1 MRMSATRFARDT
13 SGNFGIITALV
24 TVPLLTAVGM
34 ALDFGYAIDQRND
47 LLAAADAA
55 AVGALASQSVGVLA
69 ALAMEQDGVI
79 KVGEEDARKF
89 FQGQTAK
96 QVAAEGQ
103 GKNEDN
109 EGVSL
114 SGLDVSVTKSGADL
128 KSEVKFT
135 AKVPTT
141 FLRLINQNYIT
152 ISGSATAVY
161 NTGTYI
167 DFYMLLDNTPSMGV
181 GATDSDIATME
192 RNTSD
197 SCAFACHQLDKSNN
211 YYALAKSLKV
221 QMRIDVV
228 RQATQQLT
236 YTAADTMR
244 YPGQYRM
251 AVYTFGSSAENTK
264 LTQVASMST
273 DMAAVRKS
281 ADAIDLMTIPYQNYN
296 NDMAT
301 DIDEAMTS
309 LKTIIKKGGGGA
321 SKSDPQK
328 VVFFV
333 SDGLTDSA
341 KAGKCTKKTTNGTRC
356 QEPIDYSFCKPLK
369 DAGIKVAV
377 LYTTYLPLPKNG
389 WYNSWIKPFQSEIA
403 KNMEACASPGFYF
416 EVSPSEGI
424 SDAMTALFQKI
435 VSTPRISS

>member
-1 MRMSATRFARDT
+1 MRMVAKKLARDT

-24 TVPLLTAVGM
+24 TVPLLTCVGM
-34 ALDFGYAIDQRND
+34 AIDVGYALDRRMD

-69 ALAMEQDGVI
+69 AIGMAEDGRLVI
-79 KVGEEDARKF
+79 AEEDARKLF
-89 FQGQTAK
+89 NGQIGKRTTP
-96 QVAAEGQ
+96 AAEGSE
-103 GKNEDN
+103 NED
-109 EGVSL
+109 EGISL
-114 SGLDVSVTKSGADL
+114 SGLDIKIAKTGADL
-128 KSEVKFT
+128 KSQVTFS

-152 ISGSATAVY
+152 VSGTATAVF

-181 GATDSDIATME
+181 GATYADIEAME

-197 SCAFACHQLDKSNN
+197 SCAFACHQLDTTNN
-211 YYALAKSLKV
+211 YYNLAKRLKV

-236 YTAADTMR
+236 YTATETMR

-251 AVYTFGSSAENTK
+251 AVYSFGASATDTK
-264 LTQVASMST
+264 LTAVAPMSAN
-273 DMAAVRKS
+273 MASVRSS

-296 NDMAT
+296 NDQAT
-301 DIDEAMTS
+301 DLDSAFKS
-309 LKTIIKKGGGGA
+309 LKTIINKGGGGA

-341 KAGKCTKKTTNGTRC
+341 KGAACTKKTTNGTRC
-356 QEPIDYSFCKPLK
+356 QEPIDYSACKPLK
-369 DAGIKVAV
+369 EAGIKVAV
-377 LYTTYLPLPKNG
+377 LYTTYLPLPKNS
-389 WYNSWIKPFQSEIA
+389 WYNSWIKPFQSQIA
-403 KNMEACASPGFYF
+403 TNMQNCASPGFYF

-424 SDAMTALFQKI
+424 SEAMQALFQKI
-435 VSTPRISS
+435 VSTPRIAS

>member
-1 MRMSATRFARDT
+1 MSLLRFAGDR

-24 TVPLLTAVGM
+24 TVPLLTCVGM
-34 ALDFGYAIDQRND
+34 ALDVGYAIDQRND

-69 ALAMEQDGVI
+69 AIGMSADGTI
-79 KVGEEDARKF
+79 KVAEDDARGLFNGQVGKRAKP
-89 FQGQTAK
+89 QGSGDS
-96 QVAAEGQ
+96 EEPQ
-103 GKNEDN
+103 G
-109 EGVSL
+109 VTL
-114 SGLDVSVTKSGADL
+114 SGLDVKITKTGADL
-128 KSEVKFT
+128 NSQVTFT
-135 AKVPTT
+135 ARVPTT

-152 ISGSATAVY
+152 ISGTAKAVF

-181 GATDSDIATME
+181 GATYADIDKME

-211 YYALAKSLKV
+211 YYNLAKSLKV
-221 QMRIDVV
+221 QMRIDTV

-251 AVYTFGSSAENTK
+251 AVYTFGAAATNAK
-264 LTQVASMST
+264 LTQVATMST
-273 DMAAVRKS
+273 DMASVRNS
-281 ADAIDLMTIPYQNYN
+281 ANAIDLMTIPYQNYN
-296 NDMAT
+296 NDQTT
-301 DIDEAMTS
+301 DIDSAMAG
-309 LKTIIKKGGGGA
+309 LKTIIKKGGTGN

-333 SDGLTDSA
+333 SDGLTDSD
-341 KAGKCTKKTTNGTRC
+341 KAGACTKKTTNGTRC
-356 QEPIDYSFCKPLK
+356 QEPIDYSFCQPLK

-377 LYTTYLPLPKNG
+377 LYTTYLPLPKND
-389 WYNSWIKPFQSEIA
+389 WYKTWIKPFQSEIA
-403 KNMEACASPGFYF
+403 TRMEACASPGFYF

-424 SDAMTALFQKI
+424 SEAMEALFQKI